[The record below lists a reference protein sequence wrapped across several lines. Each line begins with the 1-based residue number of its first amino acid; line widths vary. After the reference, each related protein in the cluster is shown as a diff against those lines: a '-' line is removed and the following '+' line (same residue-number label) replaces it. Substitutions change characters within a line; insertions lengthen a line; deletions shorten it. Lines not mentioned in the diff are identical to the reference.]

1 MISSVLP
8 SPPSNPPAIPTLPS
22 PHCPSSSVADNT
34 INLLLDSEDLWG
46 IQDFHSELQQ
56 VDSLFQKCET
66 IKLRRQK
73 VISTVGSIIS
83 SSMILVSYQKYRE
96 RKLTQQ
102 MVTMIDS
109 LLPKIIYVEESIRLW
124 FEAIVMK
131 KWSLR
136 HEILKYFQDMDQQLT
151 RLSCDRKEN
160 SHRLS
165 DCEELIKFMKRF
177 IKERTDEL
185 NFIEVLL
192 SSPLPSFDCPHHL
205 SYLLQSQMVSM
216 LKDFELWRLSRSNH
230 SNEEIETT
238 QSLSPPP
245 PDRWETPPSGTLPL
259 LLLSSSPRR

>member
-1 MISSVLP
+1 MISTQTPVTNTPSTPSAIP
-8 SPPSNPPAIPTLPS
+8 SPPPS
-22 PHCPSSSVADNT
+22 LLTSSSSLDNT

-46 IQDFHSELQQ
+46 IQDFNSELRQ
-56 VDSLFQKCET
+56 VDSLFQKCQT

-73 VISTVGSIIS
+73 IISTVGSTIS

-96 RKLTQQ
+96 RKLTEQ

-136 HEILKYFQDMDQQLT
+136 HDILKSFPDMDRQLIQ
-151 RLSCDRKEN
+151 LSSHDRKEN
-160 SHRLS
+160 SERLS

-185 NFIEVLL
+185 AFIEVK
-192 SSPLPSFDCPHHL
+192 S
-205 SYLLQSQMVSM
+205 
-216 LKDFELWRLSRSNH
+216 
-230 SNEEIETT
+230 
-238 QSLSPPP
+238 SLSPS
-245 PDRWETPPSGTLPL
+245 DVCISLCLTGDLHLEGIRAVEVISLA
-259 LLLSSSPRR
+259 SFR